1 MDQAAP
7 PAITFF
13 ERIKDYVRF
22 TEEDSAAL
30 LEILPAVQPHFGP
43 IIDDFYDAIL
53 THDDASRSITGGPE
67 QVARLKQTL
76 TDWLLELV
84 SGPHDEAYFLK
95 RARIGRMHVRI
106 GLAQEYM
113 FTAMN
118 RIRVRLLSVVYGH
131 LMPWPEK
138 CHATSRAFEKI
149 LDLELAIM
157 LETYRESLL
166 SANRAAERLA
176 TIGQF
181 AAGIGHELRNPLG
194 VVESSV
200 FLLRQRLGP
209 QAEGGG
215 DPKVMKHIDRIG
227 NEVKRANKTITD
239 LLELARNRAPTREAM
254 SAKSL
259 VDLGASTAN
268 LPETIAINHDVDPD
282 LNVLVDAGQ
291 MSQVFSN
298 LFINASQAM
307 NGKGTIHIKTRPIAG
322 KVEFRIT
329 DEGPGVPLDVVHRIF
344 EPLFTTKAKGTG
356 IGLSLCRRI
365 MEAHEGT
372 IALVP
377 RRKQTESNLD
387 AEARGATF
395 VVVV

>member
-1 MDQAAP
+1 MNQAAP
-7 PAITFF
+7 AAFTFF

-30 LEILPAVQPHFGP
+30 LGVLPAVQPHFGP

-53 THDDASRSITGGPE
+53 THEDASKSITGGPE
-67 QVARLKQTL
+67 QVARLKKTL

-118 RIRVRLLSVVYGH
+118 RIRVRLLNVVYGH
-131 LMPWPEK
+131 LILWPEK
-138 CHATSRAFEKI
+138 CYATSRAFEKI

-239 LLELARNRAPTREAM
+239 LLELARNRAPTREAV
-254 SAKSL
+254 SAQSL
-259 VDLGASTAN
+259 VQLGASTAN
-268 LPETIAINHDVDPD
+268 LPENIFINHDVVAE

-298 LFINASQAM
+298 LFINGAQSM
-307 NGKGTIHIKTRPIAG
+307 NGKGTIHVKTRARG
-322 KVEFRIT
+322 SKVEFRIT
-329 DEGPGVPLDVVHRIF
+329 DEGPGVPQDVAHRIF

-365 MEAHEGT
+365 VEAHEGT
-372 IALVP
+372 IYLAP
-377 RRKQTESNLD
+377 HRKQEEANAD
-387 AEARGATF
+387 AEPKGATF
-395 VVVV
+395 VVLV